1 MWTELSVQSNASCI
15 DAFFDLVLHR
25 RPHTPRMLALHVLHN
40 ERLPPPDAMP
50 YAAPSIADS
59 LRRLH
64 SGAGPAPAGA
74 GELQA
79 LRQYPRRLMLACGA
93 VLSLLSLSVLITLI
107 VVQVNGYE
115 ARRIA
120 EFRRAHTALQF
131 QLARQDASHAR
142 LANMAEYAWDRDV
155 QLGDASAEAMR
166 RDYLQGG
173 QRLVVAAD
181 ASSRPQMALGLETA
195 QWRPQELQRYLQLTT
210 AVSLIQRLT
219 RTADEGEPDTASYFF
234 DPSGQYLSLDKGL
247 TERSLISALAASSRS
262 EVFEHLRA
270 PAQLLAPASSHD
282 QVPLLESVERSDGP
296 RRTFGRHPISG
307 EPSLVSVF
315 QASLGATPI
324 ATFVAYEPMA
334 RLQALLRHNSQGHIA
349 LLDRDGLRVLTSD
362 GIDTRAAPAGADTD
376 WVLLGDATRA
386 RFHKG
391 RFTLALAVAGTPW
404 TLVETYRWAD
414 ILRGVAPMLLSDVAC
429 LLVALALLWFLLLWL
444 HRRMYTP
451 AFRQVKAIYARD
463 RRLRLLLEHVP
474 VGVALLEASTG
485 HVQDWNGPLQ
495 RMDRTAGARL
505 MPQLREALMQADT
518 RHGAVKVEGDLPLAT
533 DPQQRL
539 FHRTHIH
546 SGGEAWPGGVLL
558 MVEDI
563 SHEMRELDAE
573 RERTAAAEACS
584 RAKSNFVAAMSHEIR
599 TPLHGIIGHLELL
612 ARSPLQAEPAERV
625 LRLRQS
631 ADSLMDIITD
641 VLDLSRIE
649 SGQWTLTP
657 ERFAPCALLERVAV
671 LYAPVAQ
678 AKGLQLDCVV
688 DADVPAAAVAPMA
701 AIERVLRN
709 LASNALKFTAS
720 GRVQLRLSCRRREDR
735 RYLRLEVTDS
745 GIGLSAAECERLFQP
760 FVQAAPDIVSRF
772 GGSGLGL
779 ALCQQLCQRM
789 GGLIWVESTPG
800 VGSRFVFEVP
810 LLTSITVPVPL
821 PLAGQRINLLAA
833 PGPWR
838 GELERRLRGWGA
850 QVQLVQALV
859 PEVPPGVVW
868 VLFEPSQEEMRW
880 LQRGGHPWVR
890 VCREGPLRPQ
900 GEHGGRGVSCYA
912 SEALCQALLWSLVP
926 GVPDAP
932 ASDAIG

>member
-1 MWTELSVQSNASCI
+1 MSSAS
-15 DAFFDLVLHR
+15 
-25 RPHTPRMLALHVLHN
+25 
-40 ERLPPPDAMP
+40 
-50 YAAPSIADS
+50 PSIAES
-59 LRRLH
+59 LRRQH
-64 SGAGPAPAGA
+64 TRAGPAGVDA

-79 LRQYPRRLMLACGA
+79 LKQYPRRLMLVCGA
-93 VLSLLSLSVLITLI
+93 VLSLLSLSVLFTLI

-120 EFRRAHTALQF
+120 EFRRAHTTLQI
-131 QLARQDASHAR
+131 QLARQDASYAR
-142 LANMAEYAWDRDV
+142 LSNMAEYAWDRDI
-155 QLGDASAEAMR
+155 QLGDASADDLR
-166 RDYLQGG
+166 RAYLQGG
-173 QRLVVAAD
+173 QRLVVVAD
-181 ASSRPQMALGLETA
+181 ESSRPQMALGLDTA
-195 QWRPQELQRYLQLTT
+195 QWRPRELERYLQLTT

-219 RTADEGEPDTASYFF
+219 TTSGDGEPASASYFF

-270 PAQLLAPASSHD
+270 PAQLLAPASGHD

-296 RRTFGRHPISG
+296 RRTFGRHPITG

-315 QASLGATPI
+315 QASVAAAPI

-334 RLQALLRHNSQGHIA
+334 RLQALLRRNSQGHIA
-349 LLDRDGLRVLTSD
+349 LLDRDGLRVLASD
-362 GIDTRAAPAGADTD
+362 GVDVTPGHQADTD

-391 RFTLALAVAGTPW
+391 RFTLALPVSGTPW
-404 TLVETYRWAD
+404 TLVETYGWAD
-414 ILRGVAPMLLSDVAC
+414 ILRGIAPMLFTGVAC
-429 LLVALALLWFLLLWL
+429 LLAALALLWFLLLWL

-474 VGVALLEASTG
+474 VGVALLEAGTG

-495 RMDRTAGARL
+495 RMDRATGARL
-505 MPQLREALMQADT
+505 MPQLREAMMQGDT
-518 RHGAVKVEGDLPLAT
+518 RHGAVTVQGELALAS

-539 FHRTHIH
+539 SHRTHIH
-546 SGGEAWPGGVLL
+546 SGGDAWPGGVLL

-563 SHEMRELDAE
+563 SHDMRELEAE
-573 RERTAAAEACS
+573 QKRTAEAEACS

-631 ADSLMDIITD
+631 ADSLMDVITD

-657 ERFAPCALLERVAV
+657 ERFAPSALLERVAV

-709 LASNALKFTAS
+709 LTSNALKFTAS
-720 GRVQLRLSCRRREDR
+720 GRVQLRVSCERDQNMCL
-735 RYLRLEVTDS
+735 LRLEVTDS
-745 GIGLSAAECERLFQP
+745 GIGLSPDECERLFQP
-760 FVQAAPDIVSRF
+760 FVQAGPSIVSRF

-779 ALCQQLCQRM
+779 ALCQQLCERM
-789 GGLIWVESTPG
+789 SGRIWVASSPG

-810 LLTSITVPVPL
+810 LLTSIAMPVPL
-821 PLAGQRINLLAA
+821 PLAHQRINLLAA

-838 GELERRLRGWGA
+838 GELERRLRSWGA
-850 QVQLVQALV
+850 HVHPMHSVAAEGVTGGTWVMFEAPCDDARWVQQS
-859 PEVPPGVVW
+859 G
-868 VLFEPSQEEMRW
+868 Q
-880 LQRGGHPWVR
+880 PWVQ
-890 VCREGPLRPQ
+890 VSREGPLRPQ
-900 GEHGGRGVSCYA
+900 PERNGWTVSCYP
-912 SEALCQALLWSLVP
+912 SETLCQALLQAMTRNRS
-926 GVPDAP
+926 DTP
-932 ASDAIG
+932 ATDAIG

>member
-1 MWTELSVQSNASCI
+1 
-15 DAFFDLVLHR
+15 
-25 RPHTPRMLALHVLHN
+25 
-40 ERLPPPDAMP
+40 MP
-50 YAAPSIADS
+50 SAAPSIADS

-64 SGAGPAPAGA
+64 SGAGPMPSGA

-362 GIDTRAAPAGADTD
+362 GIDTRAALAGADTD

-495 RMDRTAGARL
+495 RMDRAAGARL

-518 RHGAVKVEGDLPLAT
+518 RHGAVKVEGDMPAGDVGTRIMVKYIRTGDLPSGSRTANEEKIMQARLYDRAGTLFADENLWIGSNVLTIRNRPSCRMRALEVSMGIIPMSRFKGVGTQAGERNYELVVDCDAGVGQVNYQAVPTTAVINSDHGLAEVSGGAQGVAYQFLQSDGSPMQFYAT
-533 DPQQRL
+533 DEFGHGSSSVEVLKKTFGVRYQQTL
-539 FHRTHIH
+539 PTIM
-546 SGGEAWPGGVLL
+546 PG
-558 MVEDI
+558 
-563 SHEMRELDAE
+563 
-573 RERTAAAEACS
+573 
-584 RAKSNFVAAMSHEIR
+584 
-599 TPLHGIIGHLELL
+599 
-612 ARSPLQAEPAERV
+612 PA
-625 LRLRQS
+625 
-631 ADSLMDIITD
+631 
-641 VLDLSRIE
+641 
-649 SGQWTLTP
+649 
-657 ERFAPCALLERVAV
+657 
-671 LYAPVAQ
+671 
-678 AKGLQLDCVV
+678 
-688 DADVPAAAVAPMA
+688 
-701 AIERVLRN
+701 N
-709 LASNALKFTAS
+709 
-720 GRVQLRLSCRRREDR
+720 
-735 RYLRLEVTDS
+735 
-745 GIGLSAAECERLFQP
+745 
-760 FVQAAPDIVSRF
+760 
-772 GGSGLGL
+772 
-779 ALCQQLCQRM
+779 
-789 GGLIWVESTPG
+789 GGL
-800 VGSRFVFEVP
+800 VFS
-810 LLTSITVPVPL
+810 LTFP
-821 PLAGQRINLLAA
+821 
-833 PGPWR
+833 
-838 GELERRLRGWGA
+838 
-850 QVQLVQALV
+850 
-859 PEVPPGVVW
+859 
-868 VLFEPSQEEMRW
+868 
-880 LQRGGHPWVR
+880 
-890 VCREGPLRPQ
+890 
-900 GEHGGRGVSCYA
+900 
-912 SEALCQALLWSLVP
+912 
-926 GVPDAP
+926 
-932 ASDAIG
+932 

>member
-1 MWTELSVQSNASCI
+1 MRHVWPPFWTLSYI
-15 DAFFDLVLHR
+15 DGGDRHACWRFHFLH
-25 RPHTPRMLALHVLHN
+25 A
-40 ERLPPPDAMP
+40 ERSTPPDAMP
-50 YAAPSIADS
+50 SVAPPIADS
-59 LRRLH
+59 LRHLH
-64 SGAGPAPAGA
+64 SAAGPAPAGA

-79 LRQYPRRLMLACGA
+79 LRRYPRRLMLACGA

-131 QLARQDASHAR
+131 QLARQDAAYAR
-142 LANMAEYAWDRDV
+142 LSNMAEYAWDRDI

-166 RDYLQGG
+166 YAYLQGG

-195 QWRPQELQRYLQLTT
+195 QWRAHELQRYLQLTT
-210 AVSLIQRLT
+210 AVSLIQRLSGA
-219 RTADEGEPDTASYFF
+219 ADDAESAGASYFF

-247 TERSLISALAASSRS
+247 TERSLITALAASSRS
-262 EVFEHLRA
+262 DVFEHLRA

-282 QVPLLESVERSDGP
+282 QVPLLESVERSDTP

-315 QASLGATPI
+315 QASAGTTPI

-349 LLDRDGLRVLTSD
+349 LLDRDGLRVLASD
-362 GIDTRAAPAGADTD
+362 GADATAARTSADTD

-386 RFHKG
+386 RFHNG

-404 TLVETYRWAD
+404 TLVETYCWVD
-414 ILRGVAPMLLSDVAC
+414 ILRGIAPMLLSGGAC
-429 LLVALALLWFLLLWL
+429 LLLAWALLWFLLLWL

-451 AFRQVKAIYARD
+451 AVRQVKAIYARD

-495 RMDRTAGARL
+495 RMDRAAGARL
-505 MPQLREALMQADT
+505 MPQLREAMMQADT
-518 RHGAVKVEGDLPLAT
+518 RTGVVTVTGDLPLAA

-546 SGGEAWPGGVLL
+546 SGGEAWPDGVLL

-563 SHEMRELDAE
+563 SNDMRERDVE
-573 RERTAAAEACS
+573 RGRTTAAEACS

-612 ARSPLQAEPAERV
+612 ARSALQAEPAERV
-625 LRLRQS
+625 TRLRQS

-657 ERFAPCALLERVAV
+657 ERFAPAALLERVAV

-678 AKGLQLDCVV
+678 AKGLQLDCVI
-688 DADVPAAAVAPMA
+688 DADVPVAAVAPMA

-709 LASNALKFTAS
+709 LASNALKFTTS
-720 GRVQLRLSCRRREDR
+720 GRVQLRLSSRHDDDG
-735 RYLRLEVTDS
+735 RYLRLEATDS
-745 GIGLSAAECERLFQP
+745 GIGLSPAECQRLFQP
-760 FVQAAPDIVSRF
+760 FVQAAPSIVARF

-779 ALCQQLCQRM
+779 ALCQQLCERM
-789 GGLIWVESTPG
+789 DGRIWVESTAG

-810 LLTSITVPVPL
+810 LLTSIAIPVPL
-821 PLAGQRINLLAA
+821 PLAGQRIHLLAA
-833 PGPWR
+833 PGPWC

-850 QVQLVQALV
+850 QVQLPQGPAL
-859 PEVPPGVVW
+859 EIPPGSVW
-868 VLFEPSQEEMRW
+868 VLFEPSLEE
-880 LQRGGHPWVR
+880 QRGVERSGQPWVR
-890 VCREGPLRPQ
+890 VCREGPLRPRNVDE
-900 GEHGGRGVSCYA
+900 GHVVSCYA
-912 SEALCQALLWSLVP
+912 SEALCQALLEALASA
-926 GVPDAP
+926 GSDMP
-932 ASDAIG
+932 AIDAIG

>member
-1 MWTELSVQSNASCI
+1 MPSAS
-15 DAFFDLVLHR
+15 
-25 RPHTPRMLALHVLHN
+25 
-40 ERLPPPDAMP
+40 
-50 YAAPSIADS
+50 PSPADS

-64 SGAGPAPAGA
+64 TRAGPGAVDA

-79 LRQYPRRLMLACGA
+79 LKQYPRRLMLACGA

-120 EFRRAHTALQF
+120 EFRRAHTALQI
-131 QLARQDASHAR
+131 QLARQDASYAR
-142 LANMAEYAWDRDV
+142 LANMAEYAWDRNI
-155 QLGDASAEAMR
+155 QLGDASADDLR
-166 RDYLQGG
+166 RAYLQGG
-173 QRLVVAAD
+173 QRLVVVAD
-181 ASSRPQMALGLETA
+181 DSSRPQMALGLDTA
-195 QWRPQELQRYLQLTT
+195 QWRPRELERYLQLTT

-219 RTADEGEPDTASYFF
+219 ATSGEGEPASASYFF

-247 TERSLISALAASSRS
+247 TERSLISALAATSRR

-270 PAQLLAPASSHD
+270 PAQLLAPASGHD
-282 QVPLLESVERSDGP
+282 QVPLLESVERSDSP
-296 RRTFGRHPISG
+296 RRTFGRHPITG

-315 QASLGATPI
+315 QASVAAAPI

-334 RLQALLRHNSQGHIA
+334 RLQALLRRNSQGHIA
-349 LLDRDGLRVLTSD
+349 LLDRDGLRVLASD
-362 GIDTRAAPAGADTD
+362 DVGGAPGHRADTD

-386 RFHKG
+386 RFHNG
-391 RFTLALAVAGTPW
+391 RFTLALPVTGTPW
-404 TLVETYRWAD
+404 TLVETYRWGD
-414 ILRGVAPMLLSDVAC
+414 ILRDIASMLLTGVAC
-429 LLVALALLWFLLLWL
+429 LVAALALLWFLLLGL

-474 VGVALLEASTG
+474 VGVALLEAGTG

-495 RMDRTAGARL
+495 RMDRAAGGRL
-505 MPQLREALMQADT
+505 MPQLREAMMQADV
-518 RHGAVKVEGDLPLAT
+518 RHGAVKVEGELPLAN

-539 FHRTHIH
+539 SHRTHIH
-546 SGGEAWPGGVLL
+546 SGGDAWPGGVLL

-563 SHEMRELDAE
+563 SHDRRELQAE
-573 RERTAAAEACS
+573 QKRTAEAEACS

-631 ADSLMDIITD
+631 ADSLMDVITD

-657 ERFAPCALLERVAV
+657 ERFSPSALVERVAV

-720 GRVQLRLSCRRREDR
+720 GRVQLRVSHQQSGQGQ
-735 RYLRLEVTDS
+735 YLCLEATDS
-745 GIGLSAAECERLFQP
+745 GIGLSAAERERLFQP
-760 FVQAAPDIVSRF
+760 FVQAGPDIVSRF

-789 GGLIWVESTPG
+789 GGRIWVESTAG
-800 VGSRFVFEVP
+800 VGSRFVVEVP
-810 LLTSITVPVPL
+810 LLTSIAIPVPL

-838 GELERRLRGWGA
+838 GELERRLRSWGA
-850 QVQLVQALV
+850 YVHPIHSPAADAAPAAAWL
-859 PEVPPGVVW
+859 
-868 VLFEPSQEEMRW
+868 LFEAPDEDARW
-880 LQRGGHPWVR
+880 VWRSGQPWVR

-900 GEHGGRGVSCYA
+900 PAHGGWTVSCYA
-912 SEALCQALLWSLVP
+912 SEALRQALLQALRRNES
-926 GVPDAP
+926 DTP
-932 ASDAIG
+932 ATDAIG

>member
-1 MWTELSVQSNASCI
+1 M
-15 DAFFDLVLHR
+15 
-25 RPHTPRMLALHVLHN
+25 
-40 ERLPPPDAMP
+40 
-50 YAAPSIADS
+50 AA
-59 LRRLH
+59 
-64 SGAGPAPAGA
+64 A

-79 LRQYPRRLMLACGA
+79 LKQYPRRLMLACGA

-120 EFRRAHTALQF
+120 DFRRAHTALQI
-131 QLARQDASHAR
+131 QLARQDASYER
-142 LANMAEYAWDRDV
+142 LANMAEYAWDRNI
-155 QLGDASAEAMR
+155 QLGDASADDLR
-166 RDYLQGG
+166 RAYLQGG
-173 QRLVVAAD
+173 QRLVVVAD
-181 ASSRPQMALGLETA
+181 KSSLPQMALGLDTA
-195 QWRPQELQRYLQLTT
+195 QWRPQELERYLQLTT

-219 RTADEGEPDTASYFF
+219 STADDGEPAGASYFF

-247 TERSLISALAASSRS
+247 TERSLITALAASSRS

-270 PAQLLAPASSHD
+270 PAQLLAPASGHD
-282 QVPLLESVERSDGP
+282 QVPLLESVERSDTP
-296 RRTFGRHPISG
+296 RRTFGRHPITS

-315 QASLGATPI
+315 QASVGATPI

-334 RLQALLRHNSQGHIA
+334 RLQSLLRRNSQGHITV
-349 LLDRDGLRVLTSD
+349 LDRDGMRVLGSD
-362 GIDTRAAPAGADTD
+362 DTRSGTDPCVDTD

-386 RFHKG
+386 HFQNG
-391 RFTLALAVAGTPW
+391 RFTLALPVTGTPW
-404 TLVETYRWAD
+404 TLVETYCWGD
-414 ILRGVAPMLLSDVAC
+414 ILRGIAPMLLSGVAC
-429 LLVALALLWFLLLWL
+429 LLAALALLWFLLLWL

-474 VGVALLEASTG
+474 VGVALLEAGTG

-495 RMDRTAGARL
+495 RMDRASGARL
-505 MPQLREALMQADT
+505 MPQLREAMMQADV
-518 RHGAVKVEGDLPLAT
+518 RHGAVTIKDSLALAS

-546 SGGEAWPGGVLL
+546 SGGDAWPGGVLL

-563 SHEMRELDAE
+563 SHDMRELEAE
-573 RERTAAAEACS
+573 QKRTAEAEACS

-612 ARSPLQAEPAERV
+612 ARSPLQAESAERV

-649 SGQWTLTP
+649 SGQWTLMP
-657 ERFAPCALLERVAV
+657 ERFAPSALLERVAV

-720 GRVQLRLSCRRREDR
+720 GRVQLRVSHVREQEGGF
-735 RYLRLEVTDS
+735 LRIEVTDS
-745 GIGLSAAECERLFQP
+745 GIGLSPEEGERLFQP
-760 FVQAAPDIVSRF
+760 FVQAGPSIVSRF

-779 ALCQQLCQRM
+779 ALCQQLCERM
-789 GGLIWVESTPG
+789 GGRIWVESTAG

-810 LLTSITVPVPL
+810 LLASIAIPVPL
-821 PLAGQRINLLAA
+821 PLAGQRINLLVA

-838 GELERRLRGWGA
+838 GELERRLRLWGA
-850 QVQLVQALV
+850 HVHAIH
-859 PEVPPGVVW
+859 GSAMDTAANGAW
-868 VLFEPSQEEMRW
+868 VLFEASADDARSVRRSG
-880 LQRGGHPWVR
+880 LPWVR
-890 VCREGPLRPQ
+890 VCRDGPLRPQ
-900 GEHGGRGVSCYA
+900 PENGGHVVSCYA
-912 SEALCQALLWSLVP
+912 SEALCQALLEALAAAGS
-926 GVPDAP
+926 DTP

>member
-1 MWTELSVQSNASCI
+1 MRHAWPSFWTLSYI
-15 DAFFDLVLHR
+15 DGGDRHACWR
-25 RPHTPRMLALHVLHN
+25 SHVLHA
-40 ERLPPPDAMP
+40 ERSTPPDAMP
-50 YAAPSIADS
+50 SAAPSIADS

-64 SGAGPAPAGA
+64 SAAGPAPAGA

-79 LRQYPRRLMLACGA
+79 LRRYPRRLMLACGA

-131 QLARQDASHAR
+131 QLARQDAAYAR

-166 RDYLQGG
+166 NAYLQGG

-210 AVSLIQRLT
+210 AVSLIQRLSG
-219 RTADEGEPDTASYFF
+219 TADDAEPAGASYFF

-247 TERSLISALAASSRS
+247 TERSLITALAANSRS
-262 EVFEHLRA
+262 DVFEHLRA
-270 PAQLLAPASSHD
+270 PAQLLAPASGHD
-282 QVPLLESVERSDGP
+282 QVPLLESVERSDSP
-296 RRTFGRHPISG
+296 RRTFGRHPITG

-315 QASLGATPI
+315 QASAGATPI

-334 RLQALLRHNSQGHIA
+334 RLQALLRHNSKGHIA
-349 LLDRDGLRVLTSD
+349 LLDRDGLRVLASD
-362 GIDTRAAPAGADTD
+362 GADATAMRTSADTD

-386 RFHKG
+386 RFHNG

-404 TLVETYRWAD
+404 TLVETYCWRD
-414 ILRGVAPMLLSDVAC
+414 ILRGIAPMLLSGIAC
-429 LLVALALLWFLLLWL
+429 VLVALALLWFLLLWL

-463 RRLRLLLEHVP
+463 RRLRLLLDHVP

-485 HVQDWNGPLQ
+485 HVQDWNGSLQ
-495 RMDRTAGARL
+495 RMDRAAGARL
-505 MPQLREALMQADT
+505 MPQLREAMMQADT
-518 RHGAVKVEGDLPLAT
+518 RHGAVKVEGDIALAG
-533 DPQQRL
+533 DPKQRL
-539 FHRTHIH
+539 FHRTHMH
-546 SGGEAWPGGVLL
+546 SGGDAWPGGVLL

-563 SHEMRELDAE
+563 SHDMRELVAE
-573 RERTAAAEACS
+573 QKRTAEAEACS

-657 ERFAPCALLERVAV
+657 ERFAPSALLERVAV

-720 GRVQLRLSCRRREDR
+720 GRVQLRVSCQRGDEGC
-735 RYLRLEVTDS
+735 YLRLEATDS
-745 GIGLSAAECERLFQP
+745 GIGLSAVECQRLFQP
-760 FVQAAPDIVSRF
+760 FVQAAPSIVARF

-779 ALCQQLCQRM
+779 ALCQQLCERM
-789 GGLIWVESTPG
+789 GGRIWVESTAG

-810 LLTSITVPVPL
+810 LLTSIAIPVPL

-833 PGPWR
+833 PGPWH
-838 GELERRLRGWGA
+838 GELERRLQKWGA
-850 QVQLVQALV
+850 QVQLVRGPAV
-859 PEVPPGVVW
+859 EGACGGAW
-868 VLFEPSQEEMRW
+868 VLFEAPGEDVRW
-880 LQRGGHPWVR
+880 VRQSGQPWVQ
-890 VCREGPLRPQ
+890 VSREGPLRPQ
-900 GEHGGRGVSCYA
+900 PEQGGWTVSCYA
-912 SEALCQALLWSLVP
+912 SEALSQAVLQALASA
-926 GVPDAP
+926 GPDMP
-932 ASDAIG
+932 AIDAIG

>member
-1 MWTELSVQSNASCI
+1 M
-15 DAFFDLVLHR
+15 
-25 RPHTPRMLALHVLHN
+25 
-40 ERLPPPDAMP
+40 
-50 YAAPSIADS
+50 AD
-59 LRRLH
+59 
-64 SGAGPAPAGA
+64 A

-79 LRQYPRRLMLACGA
+79 LKQYPRRLMLACGA
-93 VLSLLSLSVLITLI
+93 VLSLLSLSVLFTLI

-120 EFRRAHTALQF
+120 DFRRAHTALQI
-131 QLARQDASHAR
+131 QLARQDASYAR
-142 LANMAEYAWDRDV
+142 LANMAEYAWDRNI
-155 QLGDASAEAMR
+155 QLGDTSADDLR
-166 RDYLQGG
+166 RAYLQGG

-181 ASSRPQMALGLETA
+181 KNSRPQMALGLDTA
-195 QWRPQELQRYLQLTT
+195 QWRPQELERYLQLTT

-219 RTADEGEPDTASYFF
+219 STADESEPASASYFF

-247 TERSLISALAASSRS
+247 TERSLITALAASTRS

-270 PAQLLAPASSHD
+270 PAQLLAPASGHD
-282 QVPLLESVERSDGP
+282 QVPLLESVERSDTP
-296 RRTFGRHPISG
+296 RRTFGRHPITS

-315 QASLGATPI
+315 QASVGAKPI

-334 RLQALLRHNSQGHIA
+334 RLQSLLRRNSQGHIT
-349 LLDRDGLRVLTSD
+349 LLDRDGMRVLSSD
-362 GIDTRAAPAGADTD
+362 DTRSGADPCVDTD

-386 RFHKG
+386 HFHNG
-391 RFTLALAVAGTPW
+391 RFTLALPVTGTPW
-404 TLVETYRWAD
+404 TLVETYCWGD
-414 ILRGVAPMLLSDVAC
+414 ILRGIAPMLLSGVAC
-429 LLVALALLWFLLLWL
+429 LLAALGLLWFLLLWL

-451 AFRQVKAIYARD
+451 AFRQVTAIYARD

-474 VGVALLEASTG
+474 VGVALLEAATG

-495 RMDRTAGARL
+495 RMDRATGARL
-505 MPQLREALMQADT
+505 MPQLREAMMQADV
-518 RHGAVKVEGDLPLAT
+518 RHGSVTVEGSLALAS
-533 DPQQRL
+533 DPQRRL

-546 SGGEAWPGGVLL
+546 SGGDAWPGGVLL

-563 SHEMRELDAE
+563 SHDMRELEAE
-573 RERTAAAEACS
+573 QKRTAEADACS

-612 ARSPLQAEPAERV
+612 ARSPLQAESAERV

-657 ERFAPCALLERVAV
+657 ERFAPSALLERVAV

-720 GRVQLRLSCRRREDR
+720 GRVQLRVSSQQGEQGAL
-735 RYLRLEVTDS
+735 LRLEATDS

-760 FVQAAPDIVSRF
+760 FVQAGPDIVSRF

-779 ALCQQLCQRM
+779 ALCQQLCERM
-789 GGLIWVESTPG
+789 GGRIWVESTPG

-810 LLTSITVPVPL
+810 LLTSIAIPVPL

-838 GELERRLRGWGA
+838 GELERRLRLWGA
-850 QVQLVQALV
+850 QVHTMHGAAMDTSA
-859 PEVPPGVVW
+859 EGGW
-868 VLFEPSQEEMRW
+868 VLFEASAEDARW
-880 LQRGGHPWVR
+880 VRRSGGPWVR

-900 GEHGGRGVSCYA
+900 PQNGGYVVSCYA
-912 SEALCQALLWSLVP
+912 GEALCQALLQALPRARS
-926 GVPDAP
+926 DMSAI
-932 ASDAIG
+932 DAIG

>member
-1 MWTELSVQSNASCI
+1 
-15 DAFFDLVLHR
+15 
-25 RPHTPRMLALHVLHN
+25 
-40 ERLPPPDAMP
+40 LPSLDAMP
-50 YAAPSIADS
+50 SASWSIADS

-64 SGAGPAPAGA
+64 SGAGAAVADA

-79 LRQYPRRLMLACGA
+79 LKQYPRRLMLACGA
-93 VLSLLSLSVLITLI
+93 VLSLLSLSVLIILI

-120 EFRRAHTALQF
+120 DFRRAHTALQI
-131 QLARQDASHAR
+131 QLARQDASYER
-142 LANMAEYAWDRDV
+142 LANMAEYAWDRSI
-155 QLGDASAEAMR
+155 QLGDASADDLR
-166 RDYLQGG
+166 RAYLQGG
-173 QRLVVAAD
+173 QRLVVVAD
-181 ASSRPQMALGLETA
+181 KNSRPQMALGLDTA
-195 QWRPQELQRYLQLTT
+195 QWRPQELERYLQLTT

-219 RTADEGEPDTASYFF
+219 STADEGEPVGASYFF

-247 TERSLISALAASSRS
+247 TERSLITALAASSRS

-270 PAQLLAPASSHD
+270 PAQLLAPASGHD
-282 QVPLLESVERSDGP
+282 QVPLLESVERSDTP
-296 RRTFGRHPISG
+296 RRTFGRHPITG

-315 QASLGATPI
+315 QASVGVKPI

-334 RLQALLRHNSQGHIA
+334 RLQSLLRRNSQGHIT
-349 LLDRDGLRVLTSD
+349 LLDRDGMRVLSSD
-362 GIDTRAAPAGADTD
+362 DTRSGTDRCADTD

-386 RFHKG
+386 HFHNG
-391 RFTLALAVAGTPW
+391 RFTLALPVSGTPW
-404 TLVETYRWAD
+404 TLVETYCWGD
-414 ILRGVAPMLLSDVAC
+414 ILRGIASMLLSGVAC
-429 LLVALALLWFLLLWL
+429 LLAALALLWFLLLWL

-474 VGVALLEASTG
+474 VGVALLEAGTG

-495 RMDRTAGARL
+495 RMDRASGARL
-505 MPQLREALMQADT
+505 MPQLREAMMQADV
-518 RHGAVKVEGDLPLAT
+518 RHGAVAIEGSLVLAS

-546 SGGEAWPGGVLL
+546 SGGDAWPGGVLL

-563 SHEMRELDAE
+563 SHDMRELEAE
-573 RERTAAAEACS
+573 QKRTAEAEACS

-612 ARSPLQAEPAERV
+612 ARCPLQAEAAERV

-649 SGQWTLTP
+649 SGQWTLTA
-657 ERFAPCALLERVAV
+657 ERFAPSALLERVAV
-671 LYAPVAQ
+671 LYSPVAQ
-678 AKGLQLDCVV
+678 AKSLQLDCVV

-709 LASNALKFTAS
+709 LTSNALKFTAS
-720 GRVQLRLSCRRREDR
+720 GRVQLRVSHVREQEAGF
-735 RYLRLEVTDS
+735 LRIEVTDS
-745 GIGLSAAECERLFQP
+745 GIGLSPEEGERLFQP
-760 FVQAAPDIVSRF
+760 FVQAGPSILSRF
-772 GGSGLGL
+772 GGTGLGL
-779 ALCQQLCQRM
+779 ALCQQLCERM
-789 GGLIWVESTPG
+789 GGRIWVESTAG

-810 LLTSITVPVPL
+810 LLTSIAIPVPL

-838 GELERRLRGWGA
+838 SELERRLRLWGA
-850 QVQLVQALV
+850 HVHAIH
-859 PEVPPGVVW
+859 GSAMDTAANGAW
-868 VLFEPSQEEMRW
+868 VLFEAAADDAQSVRRSG
-880 LQRGGHPWVR
+880 LPWVR

-900 GEHGGRGVSCYA
+900 PENGGHVVSCYA
-912 SEALCQALLWSLVP
+912 SEALCQALLQALARTGSDMPVI
-926 GVPDAP
+926 
-932 ASDAIG
+932 DAIG

>member
-1 MWTELSVQSNASCI
+1 MSFTSRR
-15 DAFFDLVLHR
+15 R
-25 RPHTPRMLALHVLHN
+25 RPL
-40 ERLPPPDAMP
+40 DAMP
-50 YAAPSIADS
+50 SASPSIAES

-64 SGAGPAPAGA
+64 SGAGPDVSGA

-79 LRQYPRRLMLACGA
+79 LRQYPRRLMVACGV

-120 EFRRAHTALQF
+120 DFRRAHTALQI
-131 QLARQDASHAR
+131 QLARQDASYGR
-142 LANMAEYAWDRDV
+142 MADMVEYAWDRNI
-155 QLGDASAEAMR
+155 QLGEASAESLR
-166 RDYLQGG
+166 RAYLEGG
-173 QRLVVAAD
+173 QRLVVVAD
-181 ASSRPQMALGLETA
+181 DSSRPQMVLGLETT
-195 QWRPQELQRYLQLTT
+195 QWRPQDLQRYLQLTT
-210 AVSLIQRLT
+210 AVSLIQRLS
-219 RTADEGEPDTASYFF
+219 RSADEGEPTSASYFF

-247 TERSLISALAASSRS
+247 TERNLISALAASSRR

-270 PAQLLAPASSHD
+270 PAQLLSPASSHD
-282 QVPLLESVERSDGP
+282 QVPLLESVERSDTP

-307 EPSLVSVF
+307 ESSLVSVF
-315 QASLGATPI
+315 QASAGAKPI

-334 RLQALLRHNSQGHIA
+334 QLQALLRRNSQGHLA
-349 LLDRDGLRVLTSD
+349 LLDRDGLQVLASNPD
-362 GIDTRAAPAGADTD
+362 DARASPPRADVD

-386 RFHKG
+386 RFHNG
-391 RFTLALAVAGTPW
+391 RFTLALAVASTPW
-404 TLVETYRWAD
+404 TLVETYSWAD
-414 ILRGVAPMLLSDVAC
+414 ILRGIAPMLLSGVGC
-429 LLVALALLWFLLLWL
+429 LLAALALLWLLLLWL

-451 AFRQVKAIYARD
+451 ALRQVKAIYARD

-474 VGVALLEASTG
+474 VGVALLEAGTG

-495 RMDRTAGARL
+495 RMDRAAGSRL
-505 MPQLREALMQADT
+505 MPHLREAMMQADL
-518 RHGAVKVEGDLPLAT
+518 RHGAVEVVGDLALAS
-533 DPQQRL
+533 DSRQRL

-546 SGGEAWPGGVLL
+546 SGGDAWPGGVLL

-563 SHEMRELDAE
+563 SRDMREVEAE
-573 RERTAAAEACS
+573 RARTAAAEACS

-612 ARSPLQAEPAERV
+612 ARTPLQAEPAERV

-657 ERFAPCALLERVAV
+657 ERFAPSALLERVAV
-671 LYAPVAQ
+671 LYAPMAQ

-709 LASNALKFTAS
+709 LTSNALKFTAS
-720 GRVQLRLSCRRREDR
+720 GRVQLRVS
-735 RYLRLEVTDS
+735 YLREEEGGVLRVETTDS
-745 GIGLSAAECERLFQP
+745 GIGLSPEECERLFQP
-760 FVQAAPDIVSRF
+760 FVQAGPSIVSRF

-779 ALCQQLCQRM
+779 ALCQQLCERM
-789 GGLIWVESTPG
+789 GGRIWVESTPG
-800 VGSRFVFEVP
+800 VGSRFVVDVP
-810 LLTSITVPVPL
+810 LLTSIAIPVPL
-821 PLAGQRINLLAA
+821 PLAGRRINLLAA

-850 QVQLVQALV
+850 QVQLVQGQA
-859 PEVPPGVVW
+859 PESSPGAAW
-868 VLFEPSQEEMRW
+868 VLFEASADDVHWARRTGQ
-880 LQRGGHPWVR
+880 PWIQA
-890 VCREGPLRPQ
+890 CREGPLRPQ
-900 GEHGGRGVSCYA
+900 AQDGGHVVSCYA
-912 SEALCQALLWSLVP
+912 SEALCQAVVLAL
-926 GVPDAP
+926 AP
-932 ASDAIG
+932 AMPNAPATGAIG